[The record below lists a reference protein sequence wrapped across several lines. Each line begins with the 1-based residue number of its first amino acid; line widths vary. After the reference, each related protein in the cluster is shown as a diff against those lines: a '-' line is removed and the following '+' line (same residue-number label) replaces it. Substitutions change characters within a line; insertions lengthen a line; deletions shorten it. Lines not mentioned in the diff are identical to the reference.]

1 MFRSLHGRDVLYTLT
16 MNKIQIKFTITDG
29 DSQTGLAKISRY
41 LGLKKMLFYDCYIAS
56 YDTNIAVFKFS
67 NNDIKNNVL
76 NIPTLKKDL
85 KEINVQ
91 LPSLESTDGQPRQPY
106 NPEHCTVFIRNLN
119 PVYFY
124 CFTRAEGG
132 DKDETQQDKL
142 NELITN
148 IKNCSSVENKDF
160 ISHHFNQD
168 LVDGK
173 SMDPRTMTITFSN
186 KAIADKFIKEDTV
199 LEFGTIRSAHK
210 EFHTEVKVPQC
221 AVCKKTCHRKNSPAC
236 DKQVRCPRCLSTD
249 HTKPINCTPKC
260 WTHGPTG
267 HSTGSNRCPL
277 NRKYKKNIRE
287 KLKKKVRDEEE
298 LATLPKEHRKIHE
311 DLKEIKEQLTWAG
324 VTKPASQKNGA
335 QTPQASTPNP
345 PIQAQS
351 IPPGIDILNVA
362 HTYIFALINECLIPG
377 KFKTTMDKYANQNG
391 WPKLNHP
398 EPDPDILTKIA
409 PTAASM
415 TEFVK
420 HKLPELQKDLASET
434 DSTEEEDNQI
444 EENDSQEWPKLT
456 MPSPVVTRSQPNKK
470 LENPKFAKKVIE
482 LTKLYPPMLT
492 PVKPPLLIAKNYV
505 QNMINE
511 KKGMIKDI
519 SDMIKENWFSL
530 TPTKHLAGKESHIT
544 SSMLHTLAEH
554 QKFRELEIHFKV
566 P

>member
-1 MFRSLHGRDVLYTLT
+1 

-76 NIPTLKKDL
+76 SIPTLKKDL
-85 KEINVQ
+85 AEINVQ

-119 PVYFY
+119 PVYFF
-124 CFTRAEGG
+124 CFTRAEGS
-132 DKDETQQDKL
+132 DKDETQEDKL
-142 NELITN
+142 KEFFTN
-148 IKNCSSVENKDF
+148 IKNCSSIENKDF
-160 ISHHFNQD
+160 ITHHYNQD

-186 KAIADKFIKEDTV
+186 KAVAEKFIKEDTV
-199 LEFGTIRSAHK
+199 LELGTIRAAHK
-210 EFHTEVKVPQC
+210 DFHTDVKVPQC

-236 DKQVRCPRCLSTD
+236 DKKVRCPRCLSTE
-249 HTKPINCTPKC
+249 HTSPINCTPKC
-260 WTHGPTG
+260 WTHGPN

-277 NRKYKKNIRE
+277 NRKYKRNIRE
-287 KLKKKVRDEEE
+287 KLKKKERDEAE
-298 LATLPKEHRKIHE
+298 LATLPKEHRKIHN
-311 DLKEIKEQLTWAG
+311 DLREIKEQLTWAG
-324 VTKPASQKNGA
+324 VTKPASQKNGV
-335 QTPQASTPNP
+335 QTPQNSTPNP

-362 HTYIFALINECLIPG
+362 HTYIFALIDECLIPG
-377 KFKTTMDKYANQNG
+377 KFKTTMDKYATQNG

-398 EPDPDILTKIA
+398 EPDADILARIA

-420 HKLPELQKDLASET
+420 TRLPELQKDLASDT
-434 DSTEEEDNQI
+434 DSTEEEDQT
-444 EENDSQEWPKLT
+444 EENDSQEWPKLSA
-456 MPSPVVTRSQPNKK
+456 PSPAITRSQPDKK
-470 LENPKFAKKVIE
+470 LEDPKFVKKIVE
-482 LTKLYPPMLT
+482 HTKLYPPMLT
-492 PVKPPLLIAKNYV
+492 QVQTPPFKFNIEKTFLNNI
-505 QNMINE
+505 INR
-511 KKGMIKDI
+511 KRASIYQIHCILNDKYCT
-519 SDMIKENWFSL
+519 L
-530 TPTKHLAGKESHIT
+530 TPTKHLAGKEFHIT
-544 SSMLHTLAEH
+544 PSMINTLAGH
-554 QKFRELEIHFKV
+554 QKFKELEIHFKV